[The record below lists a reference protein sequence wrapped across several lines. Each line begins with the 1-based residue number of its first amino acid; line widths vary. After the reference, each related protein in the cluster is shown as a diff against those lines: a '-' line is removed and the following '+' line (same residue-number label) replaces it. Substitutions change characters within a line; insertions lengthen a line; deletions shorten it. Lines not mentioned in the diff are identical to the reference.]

1 MREQIP
7 AIIPDS
13 KAELHIKE
21 RLHALAK
28 HRERSMNY
36 LVIEA
41 LVQYLDREEAK
52 EEANDRPD

>member
-13 KAELHIKE
+13 KAELHI
-21 RLHALAK
+21 
-28 HRERSMNY
+28 
-36 LVIEA
+36 
-41 LVQYLDREEAK
+41 LDREEAK